1 MDNLIMQGYK
11 SGLKIVPTIPR
22 YDNSGTEITDANYWP
37 VPIDSVFRTN
47 YGFNVYTGNGKL
59 VTTTDTTKR
68 FIITDYGGFTPKNPQ
83 ESYSAQE
90 LYNLVLDARGLT
102 HGKNYALSILDS
114 TTGKSGRVILTAS
127 DNTARLTYALTL
139 QLEDADG
146 NLLSNKAVAVNK
158 CAWHVLPDGTNTGTF
173 SLEPDIVI
181 PGMTLLDPENLP
193 TQIYLRYSLYV
204 APFMG
209 RISGGITGDENT
221 NRTELTSDGWNVNT
235 SKTVTLNFGLGIL
248 NFDFWCFP
256 GDPDTLAKYDATRYM
271 AKIASEWTVNITL
284 HRHAT
289 IQNNID
295 NITATSSTP
304 WVFELA
310 KSSVEDCNREP
321 KPVEDFTL
329 NFLTI
334 RGNFG
339 SGGSGWLD
347 ELDKGIIADIFAG
360 TNTYF
365 PITGKVSSGDVKG
378 QSYPASFGSDDHT
391 SYTYDMARVTVDGK
405 VFEFQLSRYNTWVF
419 DNYIT
424 PQELPG
430 LAIGICISNSPSMGF
445 IIYFFVGNKNN
456 VEAWLEYSRNR

>member
-1 MDNLIMQGYK
+1 MDNLVMQGYK

-47 YGFNVYTGNGKL
+47 YGFNVYTGNGKR

-173 SLEPDIVI
+173 SLEPDIVV
-181 PGMTLLDPENLP
+181 PGMTILDPGNLP
-193 TQIYLRYSLYV
+193 AQIYLRYSLYV

-209 RISGGITGDENT
+209 HIFGGASSHSLDHSSCCMASSGVAYPDTFPYDSPMPNSASSYPNSFISQTRISHILLEPCRQRSFSIWCQKIISPHVAPVPRQPDTHEEPLAAQLVGHRAGPHGNT
-221 NRTELTSDGWNVNT
+221 LT
-235 SKTVTLNFGLGIL
+235 IPRRR
-248 NFDFWCFP
+248 FP
-256 GDPDTLAKYDATRYM
+256 GLQRSQRADTQHIAERLTPRKVGHCLQDA
-271 AKIASEWTVNITL
+271 IFSQCQHQSPPV
-284 HRHAT
+284 
-289 IQNNID
+289 D
-295 NITATSSTP
+295 
-304 WVFELA
+304 
-310 KSSVEDCNREP
+310 P
-321 KPVEDFTL
+321 KP
-329 NFLTI
+329 
-334 RGNFG
+334 R
-339 SGGSGWLD
+339 
-347 ELDKGIIADIFAG
+347 
-360 TNTYF
+360 
-365 PITGKVSSGDVKG
+365 VS
-378 QSYPASFGSDDHT
+378 
-391 SYTYDMARVTVDGK
+391 
-405 VFEFQLSRYNTWVF
+405 L
-419 DNYIT
+419 
-424 PQELPG
+424 
-430 LAIGICISNSPSMGF
+430 
-445 IIYFFVGNKNN
+445 
-456 VEAWLEYSRNR
+456 

>member
-1 MDNLIMQGYK
+1 MDNLVMQGYK

-47 YGFNVYTGNGKL
+47 YGFNIYTGNGKL

-139 QLEDADG
+139 QLENADG

-221 NRTELTSDGWNVNT
+221 NRIKLTSNGWNVNT
-235 SKTVTLNFGLGIL
+235 SKTVTLNFGPGIL

-256 GDPDTLAKYDATRYM
+256 GDPDILSKANAKRYRV
-271 AKIASEWTVNITL
+271 KIASEWKVDVTL
-284 HRHAT
+284 HRHPS

-295 NITATSSTP
+295 SITVTSYKP
-304 WVFELA
+304 WVFELS
-310 KSSVEDCNREP
+310 KSSLEECDKSP

-329 NFLTI
+329 DTLTI
-334 RGNFG
+334 HGTFG
-339 SGGSGWLD
+339 SAGSGWLD
-347 ELDKGIIADIFAG
+347 EGSIVDIFSG
-360 TNTYF
+360 TNTHF
-365 PITGKVSSGDVKG
+365 PITGKVSSGDVTG
-378 QSYPASFGSDDHT
+378 QSFPASVGGGDHT
-391 SYTYDMARVTVDGK
+391 SYTYDRARVTVDGK
-405 VFEFQLSRYNTWVF
+405 VFEFPLSRYNTWVF

-430 LAIGICISNSPSMGF
+430 LAIGICISNSPAMGF
-445 IIYFFVGNKNN
+445 IIYFFVGSSSN
-456 VEAWLEYSRNR
+456 VEKWLEHSRNR

>member
-1 MDNLIMQGYK
+1 MDSLVMQGYK
-11 SGLKIVPTIPR
+11 GGLKIVPTIPR

-47 YGFNVYTGNGKL
+47 YGFNVYTGNGEL

-146 NLLSNKAVAVNK
+146 TLLSNKAVAVNK
-158 CAWHVLPDGTNTGTF
+158 CVWHVLPDGTNTGTF
-173 SLEPDIVI
+173 SLEPNIVI
-181 PGMTLLDPENLP
+181 PGMTLLDPGNLP
-193 TQIYLRYSLYV
+193 AQIYLRYSLYV

-209 RISGGITGDENT
+209 RIFGGATGDENT
-221 NRTELTSDGWNVNT
+221 NRIELTSDGWSVNT
-235 SKTVTLNFGLGIL
+235 NKTGTLNFGPGIL

-256 GDPDTLAKYDATRYM
+256 GDPDILSKANAKRYRV
-271 AKIASEWTVNITL
+271 KIASEWKVDVTL
-284 HRHAT
+284 HRHPS

-295 NITATSSTP
+295 SITVTSSKP
-304 WVFELA
+304 WVFELS
-310 KSSVEDCNREP
+310 KSSLEECDKSP

-329 NFLTI
+329 DTLTI
-334 RGNFG
+334 HGTFG
-339 SGGSGWLD
+339 SAGSGWLD
-347 ELDKGIIADIFAG
+347 EGSIVDIFSG
-360 TNTYF
+360 TNTHF

-378 QSYPASFGSDDHT
+378 LSYPASVGGGDHT
-391 SYTYDMARVTVDGK
+391 SYTYDRARVTVDGK
-405 VFEFQLSRYNTWVF
+405 VFEFPLSRYNTWVF

-430 LAIGICISNSPSMGF
+430 LAIGICISNSRSMGF
-445 IIYFFVGNKNN
+445 IIYFFVGSSSN
-456 VEAWLEYSRNR
+456 VEEWLEYSRNR

>member
-1 MDNLIMQGYK
+1 MDNLVMQGYK

-47 YGFNVYTGNGKL
+47 YGFNVYTGNGKR

-146 NLLSNKAVAVNK
+146 NLLSNKAVPVNK

-173 SLEPDIVI
+173 SLEPDIVV
-181 PGMTLLDPENLP
+181 PGMTILDPGNLP
-193 TQIYLRYSLYV
+193 AQIYLRYSLYV

-209 RISGGITGDENT
+209 RIFGGATGDENT
-221 NRTELTSDGWNVNT
+221 NRIELTSDGWNVNT
-235 SKTVTLNFGLGIL
+235 SKTVTLNFGPGIL

-256 GDPDTLAKYDATRYM
+256 RDPDILAKYDATCYM

-310 KSSVEDCNREP
+310 KSSVEDCNR
-321 KPVEDFTL
+321 L
-329 NFLTI
+329 
-334 RGNFG
+334 
-339 SGGSGWLD
+339 
-347 ELDKGIIADIFAG
+347 
-360 TNTYF
+360 
-365 PITGKVSSGDVKG
+365 
-378 QSYPASFGSDDHT
+378 HT
-391 SYTYDMARVTVDGK
+391 
-405 VFEFQLSRYNTWVF
+405 
-419 DNYIT
+419 
-424 PQELPG
+424 
-430 LAIGICISNSPSMGF
+430 
-445 IIYFFVGNKNN
+445 
-456 VEAWLEYSRNR
+456 